1 MNKTK
6 IEWTKGPNGE
16 PGYTWNPVTGCLHGC
31 EYCYARRIANRFKGW
46 TDSEGDTHYDTIL
59 TTDNLIR
66 ELQEPLYIAP
76 KERLGKWPKAP
87 YPYGFIPTFHRY
99 RLDEPQQVK
108 NPSKIFV
115 CSMADL
121 FGDWVPDE
129 WIERVFN
136 VAMETNHQYLFLTK
150 NPKRYNAAIEYF
162 ANEERG
168 YALSEGYWDNFWFG
182 TTITSQEDICRIP
195 DLLKFPEGHKFISI
209 EPLLEPVDLTRIDLG
224 GNTWIN
230 ALTGDWKCYHPYG
243 GVKTIEK
250 SRQRIDWVIIG
261 QQTGPGAI
269 PPKPEWV
276 QSIIDQC
283 RAARVPVFVKS
294 PLYEKF
300 PIQEWPEGLR

>member
-1 MNKTK
+1 MNKQGK
-6 IEWTKGPNGE
+6 NGIEWCD
-16 PGYTWNPVTGCLHGC
+16 YTWSPVTGCLHGC
-31 EYCYARRIANRFKGW
+31 EYCYARKIANRFDTFDKNPNLFI
-46 TDSEGDTHYDTIL
+46 SERKKWH
-59 TTDNLIR
+59 R
-66 ELQEPLYIAP
+66 EESETARFVVDKPIVYVQNGKNGR
-76 KERLGKWPKAP
+76 KEVVTP
-87 YPYGFIPTFHRY
+87 YPFGFAPTFHKY
-99 RLDEPQQVK
+99 RLDEPAKIKQPQ
-108 NPSKIFV
+108 KIFV

-182 TTITSQEDICRIP
+182 TTITSQEDIYRIP

-261 QQTGPGAI
+261 QQTNPDK
-269 PPKPEWV
+269 PPKDEWV

-283 RAARVPVFVKS
+283 RAAGVPVFVKR

>member
-1 MNKTK
+1 MNKQGK
-6 IEWTKGPNGE
+6 NGIEWCD
-16 PGYTWNPVTGCLHGC
+16 YTWSPITGCLHGC
-31 EYCYARRIANRFKGW
+31 EYCYARRIANRFGMPQ
-46 TDSEGDTHYDTIL
+46 YDNECHVYT
-59 TTDNLIR
+59 
-66 ELQEPLYIAP
+66 
-76 KERLGKWPKAP
+76 GKAKCYDDAVHTGPFPW
-87 YPYGFIPTFHRY
+87 GFAPTFHKY
-99 RLDEPQQVK
+99 RLDEPQK
-108 NPSKIFV
+108 IKKPSKIFV

-136 VAMETNHQYLFLTK
+136 VAIETNHQYLFLTK

-182 TTITSQEDICRIP
+182 TTITSQEDIYRIP

-230 ALTGDWKCYHPYG
+230 ALTGNWKCYHPYG

-261 QQTGPGAI
+261 QQTGPGAV
-269 PPKPEWV
+269 PPKVEWV

-283 RAARVPVFVKS
+283 RAVDVPVFVKS

-300 PIQEWPEGLR
+300 PIQEWPEGLK